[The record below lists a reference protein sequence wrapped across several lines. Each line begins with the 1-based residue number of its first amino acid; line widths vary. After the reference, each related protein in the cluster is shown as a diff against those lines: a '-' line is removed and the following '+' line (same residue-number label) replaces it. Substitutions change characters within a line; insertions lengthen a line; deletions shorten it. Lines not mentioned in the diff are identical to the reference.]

1 MKNEQKEKMMT
12 TPISGMIPIF
22 ALKEWG
28 NKEEAHDSLIA
39 AWETGADLSQRD
51 ANGFTALNY
60 ARFSDASP
68 EVLELLTLKQ

>member
-1 MKNEQKEKMMT
+1 MKNEQKEKMMA

-39 AWETGADLSQRD
+39 AWETGD
-51 ANGFTALNY
+51 ANGFTASNY
-60 ARFSDASP
+60 AQFSDASP